1 MLLLMFSRLFQLLM
15 ELDEPGHLIRFEP
28 LRWRLLRVDGRD
40 QRNHQQQWALPELH
54 DELTRSVAAS
64 PNTQPHIN
72 RWSLFEIET
81 PKRWTRGDAIW
92 IKYENEKKKSFRY

>member
-54 DELTRSVAAS
+54 DELTRSVAAH
-64 PNTQPHIN
+64 PTH
-72 RWSLFEIET
+72 T
-81 PKRWTRGDAIW
+81 TA
-92 IKYENEKKKSFRY
+92 YKSVVVI